1 MNKPNISAG
10 ERQHNIIMENRG
22 KLMIS
27 GVDEVESFEEDNV
40 QLKTAG
46 GDLTI
51 RGSGMKMESYVSEIG
66 DLVIT
71 GNVYALVY
79 MNDSSEKHGF
89 FSRLFK

>member
-1 MNKPNISAG
+1 MNKPNTSAN
-10 ERQHNIIMENRG
+10 ERQHNVIMENRS

-40 QLKTAG
+40 QLKTVG
-46 GDLTI
+46 GDLTL

-66 DLVIT
+66 DLAIT

-79 MNDSSEKHGF
+79 INDSSKKSGF
-89 FSRLFK
+89 FNRLFK